1 MHGLLIAAVGA
12 RRVIATQA
20 SVPLVYVPLEAV
32 ASKWYG
38 ESEKLLADVFRASD
52 SLGGAIIFF
61 DEIDSLAT
69 ARCVRAQKLKLSEF
83 WLFARAA
90 ANVIRCCDAQGEG
103 AATARACR
111 PAFPLV
117 FTGYRCSHPRRDE
130 ACVRFPA
137 TGAAACSRSPGP
149 FRRA

>member
-1 MHGLLIAAVGA
+1 
-12 RRVIATQA
+12 VIATQA

-90 ANVIRCCDAQGEG
+90 ANVIRRDAQGEA

-111 PAFPLV
+111 PAFLLV
-117 FTGYRCSHPRRDE
+117 FTGDRCSHPRRDE

-137 TGAAACSRSPGP
+137 TAAAACSRSQARFAELEPGSCLIP
-149 FRRA
+149 V